1 MNDEMIDGIFY
12 EKELQKTKNT
22 SQVYVMER
30 IIKKTKINTS
40 LNGGIIQMI
49 LIVGLIKMI

>member
-1 MNDEMIDGIFY
+1 MNNNIIDGLFY
-12 EKELQKTKNT
+12 QQELQKTKNT
-22 SQVYVMER
+22 SQVY
-30 IIKKTKINTS
+30 IIEKLFEKTKTNTS